1 MSNIKTKNNEFNY
14 LADKLDIIDVRLDAV
29 ERILIVQEQ
38 NLAEHMK
45 RTRLLEDK
53 VTPLEK
59 FMYAA
64 YGVLG
69 FLTLAAALY
78 AAVRN

>member
-1 MSNIKTKNNEFNY
+1 MSTKNNEFNY

-69 FLTLAAALY
+69 FLTLAAAVI

>member
-1 MSNIKTKNNEFNY
+1 MSTKNNEFNY

-29 ERILIVQEQ
+29 ERILIIQEQ

-45 RTRLLEDK
+45 RTKLLEDK

-69 FLTLAAALY
+69 FLTLAAAVF